1 MTFVTNLECIECGET
16 FEKEGI
22 HYLCPKCGG
31 NLEVFYDYA
40 GAGEAWHRYEVNRA
54 EELSIW
60 RYAPLLPVDPISFG
74 GFKVG
79 WTPLI
84 ESERLKELLEMP
96 NLSLKDDTKNPTAS
110 LKDRAT
116 AIALAR
122 SIEIKAEVITCASTG
137 NAASSLSGLGA
148 TVSAKIK
155 IFVPENAPKA
165 KVAQMLLYGADV
177 YEIKGSYDDA
187 FDLCIKATEK
197 FGWYSRNSGFNPYLS
212 EGKKTVVFE
221 ICEQLMWNPPD
232 AIIVPVGDGCIIGGV
247 HKGLKDLTAIGVI
260 SEMPRLIA
268 VQAEGAN
275 SIVKAFESG
284 NEIGTAPGTTIADG
298 IAVSK
303 PRDGVKA
310 LRAVKE
316 TNGYAL
322 SVTDEEILEA
332 VRTLAN
338 TAGVFVE
345 PSAAATLAG
354 LNKLLSISVLSKD
367 DRVVLL
373 LTGHG
378 LKAPE
383 AAIGEL
389 KATIIEPHIS
399 NVEKVLASEFA

>member
-16 FEKEGI
+16 YEKEGI
-22 HYLCPKCGG
+22 HYLCSNCGG
-31 NLEVFYDYA
+31 NLEINYDYSA
-40 GAGEAWHRYEVNRA
+40 AAEEWHRYEAKKGN
-54 EELSIW
+54 ELSLW
-60 RYAPLLPVDPISFG
+60 RYAPLLPVEPIQFG
-74 GFKVG
+74 GLNVG

-84 ESERLKELLEMP
+84 ESVRLKELLGMP
-96 NLSLKDDTKNPTAS
+96 NLSLKDDSKNPTAS

-122 SIEIKAEVITCASTG
+122 SLENGAEVITCASTG
-137 NAASSLSGLGA
+137 NAASSLAGLGA
-148 TVSAKIK
+148 SIGATVK
-155 IFVPENAPKA
+155 IFVPENASRA
-165 KVAQMLLYGADV
+165 KVAQMLLYGAEV
-177 YEIKGSYDDA
+177 FKVKGSYDDA

-197 FGWYSRNSGFNPYLS
+197 FGWYNRSSGFNPYLS
-212 EGKKTVVFE
+212 EGKKTVAYE

-247 HKGLKDLTAIGVI
+247 HKGLKDLIEIGVI

-268 VQAEGAN
+268 VQADGAN

-284 NEIGTAPGTTIADG
+284 EEIGTTSGKTIADG
-298 IAVSK
+298 IAVGR
-303 PRDGVKA
+303 PREGVKA
-310 LRAVKE
+310 LRAVNE

-322 SVTDEEILEA
+322 SVSDEEILEA
-332 VRTLAN
+332 VRTLTE

-354 LNKLLSISVLSKD
+354 LNKMLSSSLLSKS

-383 AAIGEL
+383 AAIGDL
-389 KATIIEPHIS
+389 KTMTIEPDIS
-399 NVEKVLASEFA
+399 DVEKVLEG